1 MAFNVRILDSSS
13 TVNNLISVKEVLVPH
28 GEPFTL
34 FFQLINQSSSAA
46 CPLRYIPPVAGS
58 AVSIQI
64 NGNSANTQT
73 IIKATA
79 LAFNGDTSVYRV
91 DLTALEAAN
100 IGSVNLQVFLNDGMG
115 AITSGWAY
123 NSIIPG
129 TKSPYWC

>member
-13 TVNNLISVKEVLVPH
+13 TINNLIPVNEVLIPP

-34 FFQLINQSSSAA
+34 MFQLINPTSPTA
-46 CPLRYIPPVAGS
+46 CPLRFIPPVAGS
-58 AVSIQI
+58 TVTIQI

-73 IIKATA
+73 IIKQAT

-91 DLTALEAAN
+91 DLTALETAN
-100 IGSVNLQVFLNDGMG
+100 IGAVNLQVFLNDGLG
-115 AITSGWAY
+115 NIISGWAY